1 MWKSIV
7 EPDMTDNVERYRRA
21 RYDR

>member
-1 MWKSIV
+1 
-7 EPDMTDNVERYRRA
+7 MTDNVEKYRRA